1 MSASGGGSV
10 SGGRVPPDQD
20 QRDLIVTALD
30 SNILV
35 EAAAGTGKTTSMALR
50 MVALLRTGTCADIKT
65 MAAVT
70 FTRKAAAELRARFRV
85 CLEKAARDADGEEK
99 KRLEAALE
107 HIDQCYTGTIHS
119 FCGRLLSER
128 PIEAGID
135 IAFEEIDEDTDGR
148 LREEAWKEF
157 VARLLVGDPEGI
169 MPTLEAIGI
178 ELRDLEGAFT
188 TFADYPDVHEWPVP
202 PGGSEPHGLDE
213 TVAAL
218 EKYLTRIKELL
229 PRFPEDPETDTLI
242 PKYRDLPRVVSHY
255 EDLRDP
261 IQLVEVM
268 GHFDDGVK
276 VTQRA
281 WKKTGDLTG
290 EDAKAE
296 RAAWD
301 EFRETVV
308 RPFMRSWREYRY
320 GPVIRVMFA
329 AREVYDEMR
338 RERGQL
344 NYQDLLMKAAALLR
358 ENPHVRRY
366 MSERFT
372 HLLVDE
378 FQDTDPIQAEVML
391 LLADTDTRT
400 PERDWH
406 QSVPRPGSLFV
417 VGDPKQSIYRFR
429 RADIVTYNRVKEKIL
444 GEDSEGRRGMLLY
457 LSANFRTTPVIIQWV
472 NDAFEPQAGAL
483 EDGNAYRF
491 PAESSEESPAYVPLQ
506 NGREDAFDGELSG
519 VLRIDIPKDDQPGDK
534 AYSKIDDAVQYEAD
548 RIARTIRFACDS
560 GLTAPRSTEQAAT
573 GVPARLGY
581 SDFMIITRTTKR
593 LGVYARKLQD
603 YGIPHQITGGSALSK
618 VGELRLL
625 YYCLRAL
632 VRPDDPVALVGALR
646 SELFGVSD
654 AALFRFKKAGGF
666 FSYYA
671 GVPVSLPEDDAEAF
685 RDAFDRMKRYS
696 HLLSKLP
703 AVAAFE
709 KIVGDLGLL
718 VLASSMPGG
727 DVEAGGVAKAIEIL
741 RAARD
746 GVWTTMQLVDLL
758 GEFVESEQKSD
769 ALSVCS
775 SEKPLVRVMNLH
787 KVKGLEAPVV
797 FLAEPAGGRS
807 WPAQLYVDRSESE
820 IKGYMLFGRSDPR
833 GHFYP
838 VAQPVGWD
846 DLAEKEE
853 RFQEAERL
861 RLLYVAATRS
871 GSATVI
877 TQRASGKTFNPWSCF
892 EPYIP
897 QDSEIEDPG
906 PRAAPTA
913 EARPLS
919 AEEVSEAEANIAVR
933 VSASRELTYYA
944 RGARE
949 YALSQGTGRGAI
961 AESRVDFF
969 EAVTTAGEGEHGVEW
984 GTVIHALLDLSARNP
999 EAGLVR
1005 LAEAIL
1011 PEYGLDAGLAP
1022 AAAGTVRS
1030 VTRSEIW
1037 RRAQESE
1044 CHLTEVPFHIEV
1056 EDESALPTLLR
1067 GVIDMVFK
1075 EEDGWVLVDYKTDSL
1090 KNASAEELAKKYAPQ
1105 LLVYRDAWQKCTGE
1119 KVCETAIYF
1128 IDNSSYFPVV

>member
-1 MSASGGGSV
+1 MSASGGGGG

-50 MVALLRTGTCADIKT
+50 MVALLRAGMCVDIRT

-85 CLEKAARDADGEEK
+85 CLEKAARDAGGEEK

-107 HIDQCYTGTIHS
+107 HIDQCCTGTIHS

-135 IAFEEIDEDTDGR
+135 VAFEEIDEDTDGR

-157 VARLLVGDPEGI
+157 VARLLVSDPKGI
-169 MPTLEAIGI
+169 MPGLEAIGI
-178 ELRDLEGAFT
+178 ELRDLEGTFT
-188 TFADYPDVHEWPVP
+188 TFANYPDVHEWPVP
-202 PGGSEPHGLDE
+202 PGGSEPPGLDE

-218 EKYLTRIKELL
+218 ETYLTRIKELL

-242 PKYRDLPRVVSHY
+242 PKYRNLPRIISHY
-255 EDLRDP
+255 EDLRNP
-261 IQLVEVM
+261 IQLVEVL
-268 GHFDDGVK
+268 GQFDTGVK
-276 VTQRA
+276 EIQRP
-281 WKKTGDLTG
+281 WIKTGDLTG

-308 RPFMRSWREYRY
+308 RPFMRSLREYRY
-320 GPVIRVMFA
+320 VHVMKVMFA

-344 NYQDLLMKAAALLR
+344 NYQDLLIKAAALLR

-391 LLADTDTRT
+391 LLADTDTKT
-400 PERDWH
+400 PGRDWH

-457 LSANFRTTPVIIQWV
+457 LAANFRTTPLIIQWV
-472 NDAFEPQAGAL
+472 NDVFEPQAGAPA
-483 EDGNAYRF
+483 DSNTCRF
-491 PAESSEESPAYVPLQ
+491 PAESSEESPAYVPLE
-506 NGREDAFDGELSG
+506 NGRDDAFDGELSG
-519 VLRIDIPKDDQPGDK
+519 VLRLDIPRDNQPGDK
-534 AYSKIDDAVQYEAD
+534 AYSQMDDAVEYEAD

-560 GLTAPRSTEQAAT
+560 GLTAPRSTEQVAA
-573 GVPARLGY
+573 GVPARLDY
-581 SDFMIITRTTKR
+581 ADFMIITRMTKR
-593 LGVYARKLQD
+593 LDVYARKLQE
-603 YGIPHQITGGSALSK
+603 YGIPHQVTGGSALSK

-666 FSYYA
+666 FSCYA
-671 GVPVSLPEDDAEAF
+671 EVPGSLPEYDAEAF

-696 HLLSKLP
+696 RLLSKLP
-703 AVAAFE
+703 PVAALE
-709 KIVGDLGLL
+709 KIAGDLGLL
-718 VLASSMPGG
+718 VLASSKPGG

-746 GVWTTMQLVDLL
+746 SVWTTIQLVDLL
-758 GEFVESEQKSD
+758 GEFAQNEQKSD

-787 KVKGLEAPVV
+787 KVKGLEAPIV
-797 FLAEPAGGRS
+797 FLAEPAGGRPHS
-807 WPAQLYVDRSESE
+807 ARLHVDRSERD
-820 IKGYMLFGRSDPR
+820 IKGYMLFGRSDTH

-846 DLAEKEE
+846 ALAEKEE
-853 RFQEAERL
+853 RFQKSEQL
-861 RLLYVAATRS
+861 RLLYVAATRA

-877 TQRASGKTFNPWSCF
+877 TQRSSSKAANPWSCF
-892 EPYIP
+892 EPCISP
-897 QDSEIEDPG
+897 DRELEDPG
-906 PRAAPTA
+906 PQSAPTT

-919 AEEVSEAEANIAVR
+919 VEEVSEAEAEIESR
-933 VSASRELTYYA
+933 VSALREPTYYA

-949 YALSQGTGRGAI
+949 YALSQGTGRGVRV
-961 AESRVDFF
+961 ESRVDFF
-969 EAVTTAGEGEHGVEW
+969 EAATPPGEGEHGVEW
-984 GTVIHALLDLSARNP
+984 GSVIHALLDVSARNP
-999 EAGLVR
+999 EADLVR

-1011 PEYGLDAGLAP
+1011 PEYGLDAGLVP
-1022 AAAGTVRS
+1022 AAAGTVQS

-1037 RRAQESE
+1037 RRAQESD
-1044 CHLTEVPFHIEV
+1044 CRLTEVPFHIEV
-1056 EDESALPTLLR
+1056 EDESATPTLLR

-1075 EEDGWVLVDYKTDSL
+1075 EEDGWVLVDYKTDRL
-1090 KNASAEELAKKYAPQ
+1090 KGTSVEDLAERYAPQ
-1105 LLVYRDAWQKCTGE
+1105 LQVYRDAWQKCTGE
-1119 KVCETAIYF
+1119 KVSETAIYF
-1128 IDNSSYFPVV
+1128 IDNSSYFPVG